1 MKEKAYAKINLFL
14 NVLGKRMDGYHDL
27 EMIMAALELHDVL
40 TFKSL
45 PSKDIVI
52 TTSKDLGISTEEN
65 IVYKVAK
72 LLQEEFNVT
81 KGVEIHIRKNIP
93 VAGGLAGGSAD
104 AAATFR
110 GLNRLWKL
118 HLTKEDMVKLSA
130 NIGADI
136 PFCIHNKL
144 CIARGKGEELFFLEK
159 HVNAHVLL
167 VNPNRPMHTKE
178 VFKRVEPKD
187 VKEKKITIMSNAIYN
202 DDYELIVKE
211 LYNALEEISFSLDPE
226 IREIKN
232 FLIDEGLRAVLMSGS
247 GPTVFALS
255 KSKKKLKDI
264 QAKISNQYTTILT
277 KIR

>member
-1 MKEKAYAKINLFL
+1 MKEKAFAKINLFL
-14 NVLGKRMDGYHDL
+14 NVLGKRIDGYHDL

-40 TFKSL
+40 TFKAL
-45 PSKDIVI
+45 PSKEIIV
-52 TTSKDLGISTEEN
+52 TTSEDVTKKMEEN

-81 KGVEIHIRKNIP
+81 KGVEIHIKKNIP
-93 VAGGLAGGSAD
+93 IAAGLAGGSAD
-104 AAATFR
+104 AAAAFR

-118 HLTKEDMVKLSA
+118 QLTKDDMVKLSA

-136 PFCIHNKL
+136 PFCIHNRL

-159 HVNAHVLL
+159 HINAYVLL
-167 VNPNRPMHTKE
+167 VNPNRPIHTKD
-178 VFKRVEPKD
+178 VFARVEPED
-187 VKEKKITIMSNAIYN
+187 MKEKKITIMSNAIYN

-211 LYNALEEISFSLDPE
+211 LYNALENVSFELDPE

-232 FLIDEGLRAVLMSGS
+232 FLIDEGFRAVLMSGS

-255 KSKKKLKDI
+255 KSKKKLKEV
-264 QAKISNQYTTILT
+264 QSKISNHYTTILT